1 MTTVSSSRGGDVT
14 DVDLNAGF
22 DPVAVRVAALPWHVG
37 EGLQAI
43 VPCRDRASGADVLM
57 AFTTERLLLLAP
69 GTLQLVTAAPAP
81 HVFRGLENRVLTLS
95 GEADEADE
103 AGDAG
108 AGTYVFGADDADDVV
123 AHLDRIDGTEMRW
136 SASHP
141 RRPQAEWRVA
151 CLVRR
156 LGLAPPDAHLEFVTD
171 GVRSLTTRVAAAY
184 ASVSAR
190 PMSARTMRLLL
201 EIDRPVHLAASV
213 CGYLDSALALAAEHD
228 VALFHLDQHGRAVP
242 VSDAAWVM
250 VAVPPS
256 DRAR

>member
-1 MTTVSSSRGGDVT
+1 MT
-14 DVDLNAGF
+14 DVDLSAGL

-81 HVFRGLENRVLTLS
+81 NIFRGLANRVLTLS
-95 GEADEADE
+95 DE
-103 AGDAG
+103 AGDAE
-108 AGTYVFGADDADDVV
+108 AGTYVFGANDADDVV
-123 AHLDRIDGTEMRW
+123 TYLDRIDGTELRW

-141 RRPQAEWRVA
+141 RRPHAEWRVA

-171 GVRSLTTRVAAAY
+171 GVRALITPAAAAY

-190 PMSARTMRLLL
+190 PMSGKMMRSLL
-201 EIDRPVHLAASV
+201 EIDRDVRLAASV
-213 CGYLDSALALAAEHD
+213 CGYLDPALALAAEHA
-228 VALFHLDQHGRAVP
+228 VALFHIDQHGRVVP

-250 VAVPPS
+250 VALPPAERTS
-256 DRAR
+256 